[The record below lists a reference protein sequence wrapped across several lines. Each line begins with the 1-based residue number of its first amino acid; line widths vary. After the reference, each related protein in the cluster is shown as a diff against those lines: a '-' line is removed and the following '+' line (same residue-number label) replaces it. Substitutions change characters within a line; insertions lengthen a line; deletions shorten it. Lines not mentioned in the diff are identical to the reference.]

1 MNPEIRLYYGG
12 MAITDYEVLRY
23 LGGGF
28 FTIKLNRP
36 ILMMGPGGVWEECE
50 IFLTRSLNINDYR
63 EIKIKQILNE
73 NT

>member
-23 LGGGF
+23 LGGGYCM
-28 FTIKLNRP
+28 IKLNRP
-36 ILMMGPGGVWEECE
+36 ILMMGGEECE
-50 IFLTRSLNINDYR
+50 VFLTRSLSIDDYR